1 MSHHCNSKKKR
12 ATLHNDI
19 AMNYTLANH
28 VPALVIPVSFC
39 FSSSIIAFV
48 GCESV
53 KENASLSA
61 GFNSFGLDSSGS
73 GRAGPGG
80 DGPGRAGPGGDGPDR
95 AGHGGDGPG
104 RAGPGGDGP
113 GRAGLGGDGP
123 CSACRGSAGPGSA
136 VEKH

>member
-1 MSHHCNSKKKR
+1 
-12 ATLHNDI
+12 
-19 AMNYTLANH
+19 MNHTLANH

-61 GFNSFGLDSSGS
+61 GFNSFGLESSGP

-80 DGPGRAGPGGDGPDR
+80 DGPGRAGPGGDGP
-95 AGHGGDGPG
+95 G
-104 RAGPGGDGP
+104 RAGPGGNGP
-113 GRAGLGGDGP
+113 GKAGLGGDGP
-123 CSACRGSAGPGSA
+123 CSACRGSTDSGSA